1 MRNVDLEQ
9 PGASLRRAMAASAE
23 SLRGAV
29 TSDARPAIAHF
40 TALHHDLSRDPRT
53 AAGQMLTTSGPRR
66 YTCPLPLVSGPAM
79 QVQDHAEIAHLLAE
93 LRMEHR
99 DLDAAIDQL
108 ATTLGRDELQLTRLK
123 KRKLLLKDH
132 ISRLESKLI
141 PDLDA

>member
-1 MRNVDLEQ
+1 M
-9 PGASLRRAMAASAE
+9 
-23 SLRGAV
+23 
-29 TSDARPAIAHF
+29 
-40 TALHHDLSRDPRT
+40 
-53 AAGQMLTTSGPRR
+53 
-66 YTCPLPLVSGPAM
+66 TCPVTGLPRGWSDTDQPRAAAVHLPTSPLVTGPAM

-99 DLDAAIDQL
+99 DLDAAIEQL